1 MSEITSPAVTGLNHV
16 TLAVRDL
23 AMSFAFYRDVLGFA
37 PRARWSNGAYL
48 TSGPLWLALILD
60 AERQA
65 TATDYSHFAL
75 TVLKHDFEPVRARLI
90 AAGVSEWS
98 ENRSEGASY
107 YFCDPDGHQ
116 LEIHV
121 GDIHSRLVAMRAD
134 PWEPIQFFDEPD

>member
-1 MSEITSPAVTGLNHV
+1 MTSPAVSGLNHV

-23 AMSFAFYRDVLGFA
+23 AQSFAFYRDVLGFA
-37 PRARWSNGAYL
+37 PRARWSKGAYL
-48 TSGPLWLALILD
+48 TSGPLWLALIAD
-60 AERQA
+60 PKRQ
-65 TATDYSHFAL
+65 TKATDYSHFAL
-75 TVLKHDFEPVRARLI
+75 SVSKQDFEPVRAKII

-121 GDIHSRLVAMRAD
+121 GDIHSRLSAMRAN
-134 PWEPIQFFDEPD
+134 PWEPIEFFD